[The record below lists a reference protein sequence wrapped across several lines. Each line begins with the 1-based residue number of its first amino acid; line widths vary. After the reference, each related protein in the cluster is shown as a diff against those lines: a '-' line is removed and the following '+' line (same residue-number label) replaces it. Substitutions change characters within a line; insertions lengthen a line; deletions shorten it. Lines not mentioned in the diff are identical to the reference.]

1 MKIYNTNGQTLGIGA
16 TGPTG
21 PSGPSGSTGVPGTG
35 YGNLDGGVAT
45 STYEGVTPI
54 NAGGAS

>member
-1 MKIYNTNGQTLGIGA
+1 MKVYNVNGQTVGIGA

-21 PSGPSGSTGVPGTG
+21 PTGPTGVSGTG
-35 YGNLDGGVAT
+35 YGNLDGGSAA